1 MEITAL
7 ASAEDCLPGEQ
18 MEALLKTVASWKNTT
33 TVIIHGGCVFE
44 FKGRFPEGQVGHG
57 YYNLHSAGG
66 GFEGHL
72 SLSAVA
78 SIGFQDKPHR
88 GQKATR
94 SCLMMRKAMPFLN
107 CFWGGMRRA
116 SYGLSKSPN
125 LTVSGRSSRCDASGW
140 EQLCQSII
148 YRRV

>member
-1 MEITAL
+1 MEIEAL
-7 ASAEDCLPGEQ
+7 AGAEDCLPGEQ

-88 GQKATR
+88 GQESYAFVFNDAQGDAIFKLFLGRDAQGQLWPEQVAEFNRIR
-94 SCLMMRKAMPFLN
+94 SQ
-107 CFWGGMRRA
+107 
-116 SYGLSKSPN
+116 
-125 LTVSGRSSRCDASGW
+125 LTV
-140 EQLCQSII
+140 
-148 YRRV
+148 